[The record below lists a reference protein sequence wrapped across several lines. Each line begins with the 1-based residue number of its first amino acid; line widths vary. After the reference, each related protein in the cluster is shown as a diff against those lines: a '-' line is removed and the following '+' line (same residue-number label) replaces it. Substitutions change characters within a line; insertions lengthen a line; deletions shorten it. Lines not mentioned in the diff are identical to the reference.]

1 MPLRNGL
8 VNYQLK
14 WFLVTQYHLLTLEE
28 SKTMLVLFFIIGVAL
43 GIGIG
48 IFYSKYD
55 IVKNDQVSNKNK
67 SK

>member
-1 MPLRNGL
+1 
-8 VNYQLK
+8 
-14 WFLVTQYHLLTLEE
+14 
-28 SKTMLVLFFIIGVAL
+28 MLVLFFIIGVVL

-55 IVKNDQVSNKNK
+55 IVKNDQVLNKNK